1 MRARD
6 GVWLGLEGWV
16 CVLVSKRYVH
26 EYPACIFVRGFFFL
40 HAFFSMG
47 FSPWVFGVAQGLV
60 VVSAC
65 LQGSSLEMVLPAWCS
80 LGTLAPNRRDPTCQG
95 TVVPRCGEDS
105 WQRVV
110 QRKLAGF
117 LLGDGPA
124 YWVLAGDFSHLPN
137 RRSSV
142 SSCGSKVR

>member
-1 MRARD
+1 MSMSIPHAFLS
-6 GVWLGLEGWV
+6 VV
-16 CVLVSKRYVH
+16 
-26 EYPACIFVRGFFFL
+26 FFFL
-40 HAFFSMG
+40 HAFFSVG

-95 TVVPRCGEDS
+95 TVAPRCGEDS
-105 WQRVV
+105 WQRIV
-110 QRKLAGF
+110 QGKLAGF

-124 YWVLAGDFSHLPN
+124 HWVLAWDLSPKQE
-137 RRSSV
+137 RSYV
-142 SSCGSKVR
+142 PGYCGSKVR